1 MREQLAPFIAELA
14 LWRDL
19 GLVLPLWWR
28 DDDATAPTPVLERL
42 LALAAGFRAPFHLAI
57 VPEPA
62 VGDLA
67 DRLRDVPNAF
77 ALPHGWRHRNH
88 APPDE
93 KKAEFGTHRP
103 VEIMLDEITQGWRR
117 IEGMFGSQ
125 ALPIFTPPWNRATP
139 AVLGGLSGTGLRAI
153 STFLPRRAKYA
164 AENLLQVNTHFDPV
178 DWRGGR
184 GLLDPTRISTHL
196 VVQLTDRREKRAD
209 NSEPFGLLTHH
220 LVHDES
226 IWSFM
231 ATLLEVLTQSGVAKW
246 TSPLDE
252 IGY

>member
-1 MREQLAPFIAELA
+1 MRQQLAPLIAELA
-14 LWRDL
+14 IWRDQ
-19 GLVLPLWWR
+19 GLVLPSWWR
-28 DDDATAPTPVLERL
+28 DDDATAPTPALERL
-42 LALAAGFRAPFHLAI
+42 LAMAAAFNAPLHLAI

-62 VGDLA
+62 VADLA
-67 DRLRDVPNAF
+67 ERLRGASKTF

-88 APPDE
+88 APPDD
-93 KKAEFGTHRP
+93 KKAEFGAHRP
-103 VEIMLDEITQGWRR
+103 VEIMLDEIAQGWRR
-117 IEGMFGSQ
+117 LEKMFGSQ

-139 AVLGGLSGTGLRAI
+139 AVVGGLSGTGLRAI
-153 STFLPRRAKYA
+153 STSLPRRARYA
-164 AENLLQVNTHFDPV
+164 AENLLQVNTHLDPI

-184 GLLDPTRISTHL
+184 GLLDPKHIAADL
-196 VVQLTDRREKRAD
+196 VVQLSDRRENRAD

-231 ATLLEVLTQSGVAKW
+231 ATLIEVLTQSGVAKW

-252 IGY
+252 IGF